1 MQVKKISFTV
11 QLITVFSQII
21 DRAILEGGGG
31 SIGGGGWVIISN
43 ITRYGN
49 PTSRF
54 TIAFGS

>member
-31 SIGGGGWVIISN
+31 SIGGGG
-43 ITRYGN
+43 G
-49 PTSRF
+49 
-54 TIAFGS
+54 G